1 MSRVIVVPPLGI
13 RTAVVPAFDTTPGSA
28 APTPVA
34 KLRVV
39 KIRQGLIHRGLV
51 LNLWDL
57 DSRGA
62 QVKQVA
68 DEVRM
73 ACMLDAELHGDI
85 QLLGNGTELHELLF
99 VEGCVLAIN
108 GDEIIGVSAQ
118 YILEP
123 LAVDR
128 DWGRDA
134 DDDLSLVDA
143 LLERVL

>member
-1 MSRVIVVPPLGI
+1 
-13 RTAVVPAFDTTPGSA
+13 PAGASPG
-28 APTPVA
+28 PVA
-34 KLRVV
+34 KRGVV
-39 KIRQGLIHRGLV
+39 KIRQGPAQRCV
-51 LNLWDL
+51 VSNLWAL
-57 DSRGA
+57 VSREA

-118 YILEP
+118 NILEP
-123 LAVDR
+123 LAV
-128 DWGRDA
+128 GRDRGR
-134 DDDLSLVDA
+134 DTNDDLPLVDA